1 MRRAGMRRDAAA
13 TRWSTS
19 AMLNRSAKPSGLP
32 RLRCKAARVH
42 CSWTNLSGSP
52 TQRRSALPVGA
63 VGIAA
68 TTAVGDIGPIRVG
81 PVSVITARTAVRDVG
96 AIHAIHAIRAIGA
109 VRVTAGAIGPVD
121 GVAALRAGGATLG
134 GGDVL
139 VSEGRVVSA
148 HREAS
153 SERPGPALVG
163 GWACQTR
170 AS

>member
-32 RLRCKAARVH
+32 RLRCKGVRVH

-68 TTAVGDIGPIRVG
+68 KTAVGDIGPIRVG
-81 PVSVITARTAVRDVG
+81 PVSVGAVSVRPVGVITTRTAVGDV
-96 AIHAIHAIRAIGA
+96 GA
-109 VRVTAGAIGPVD
+109 VRVTAGAIGLVD
-121 GVAALRAGGATLG
+121 GVAGLRAGGATLG

-153 SERPGPALVG
+153 SERPGRALVG
-163 GWACQTR
+163 GCACHTR

>member
-1 MRRAGMRRDAAA
+1 
-13 TRWSTS
+13 
-19 AMLNRSAKPSGLP
+19 MLNRSAKPSGLP
-32 RLRCKAARVH
+32 RLRCKGARVH

-63 VGIAA
+63 G
-68 TTAVGDIGPIRVG
+68 
-81 PVSVITARTAVRDVG
+81 VITARTAVGDVG
-96 AIHAIHAIRAIGA
+96 AVHAIRAVGA
-109 VRVTAGAIGPVD
+109 VRVTAGAIGLVD
-121 GVAALRAGGATLG
+121 GVAGLRAGGATLG

-153 SERPGPALVG
+153 SERPGRALVG
-163 GWACQTR
+163 GCACQTR

>member
-1 MRRAGMRRDAAA
+1 
-13 TRWSTS
+13 
-19 AMLNRSAKPSGLP
+19 MLNRSAKPSGLP
-32 RLRCKAARVH
+32 RLRCKGVRVH

-68 TTAVGDIGPIRVG
+68 KTAVGDIGPIRVG
-81 PVSVITARTAVRDVG
+81 PVSVGAVSVGAVRV
-96 AIHAIHAIRAIGA
+96 IRAVGA
-109 VRVTAGAIGPVD
+109 VRVTAGAIGLVD
-121 GVAALRAGGATLG
+121 GVAGLRAGGATLG

-153 SERPGPALVG
+153 SERPGRALVG
-163 GWACQTR
+163 GCACQTR

>member
-1 MRRAGMRRDAAA
+1 
-13 TRWSTS
+13 
-19 AMLNRSAKPSGLP
+19 MLNRSAKPSGLP
-32 RLRCKAARVH
+32 RLRCKGVRVH

-63 VGIAA
+63 VSVRPVGVI
-68 TTAVGDIGPIRVG
+68 TTRTAVGD
-81 PVSVITARTAVRDVG
+81 VG
-96 AIHAIHAIRAIGA
+96 AVHAIRAVGA
-109 VRVTAGAIGPVD
+109 VRVTAGAIGLVD
-121 GVAALRAGGATLG
+121 GVAGLRAGGATLG

-153 SERPGPALVG
+153 SERPGRALVG
-163 GWACQTR
+163 GCACQTR

>member
-32 RLRCKAARVH
+32 RLRCKGARVH

-63 VGIAA
+63 VSIGAVGVRPVGVRPVGVI
-68 TTAVGDIGPIRVG
+68 TTRPAVGD
-81 PVSVITARTAVRDVG
+81 VG
-96 AIHAIHAIRAIGA
+96 AVHAIRAVGA
-109 VRVTAGAIGPVD
+109 VRVTAGAIGLVD
-121 GVAALRAGGATLG
+121 GVAGLRAGGATLG

-153 SERPGPALVG
+153 SERPGRALVG
-163 GWACQTR
+163 GCACQTR

>member
-19 AMLNRSAKPSGLP
+19 AMLNRSAKRSGLP
-32 RLRCKAARVH
+32 RLRCKGARVH

-68 TTAVGDIGPIRVG
+68 KTAVGDIGPIRV
-81 PVSVITARTAVRDVG
+81 
-96 AIHAIHAIRAIGA
+96 
-109 VRVTAGAIGPVD
+109 TAGAIGLVD
-121 GVAALRAGGATLG
+121 GVAGLRAGGATLG

-153 SERPGPALVG
+153 SERPGRALVG
-163 GWACQTR
+163 GCACQTR

>member
-1 MRRAGMRRDAAA
+1 
-13 TRWSTS
+13 
-19 AMLNRSAKPSGLP
+19 MLNRSAKPSGLP
-32 RLRCKAARVH
+32 RLRCKGVRVH

-68 TTAVGDIGPIRVG
+68 KTAVGD
-81 PVSVITARTAVRDVG
+81 
-96 AIHAIHAIRAIGA
+96 IGA
-109 VRVTAGAIGPVD
+109 VRVTAGAIGLVD
-121 GVAALRAGGATLG
+121 GVAGLRAGGATLG

-153 SERPGPALVG
+153 SERPGRALVG
-163 GWACQTR
+163 GCACQTR

>member
-1 MRRAGMRRDAAA
+1 
-13 TRWSTS
+13 
-19 AMLNRSAKPSGLP
+19 MLNRSAKRSGLP
-32 RLRCKAARVH
+32 RLRCKGVRVH

-68 TTAVGDIGPIRVG
+68 KTAVGDIGPIRVG
-81 PVSVITARTAVRDVG
+81 PVSV
-96 AIHAIHAIRAIGA
+96 
-109 VRVTAGAIGPVD
+109 GAIGLVD
-121 GVAALRAGGATLG
+121 GVAGLRAGGATLG

-153 SERPGPALVG
+153 SERPGRALVG

>member
-32 RLRCKAARVH
+32 RLRCKGARVH

-68 TTAVGDIGPIRVG
+68 KTAVGDIGPIRVG
-81 PVSVITARTAVRDVG
+81 PVSVGAVSVG
-96 AIHAIHAIRAIGA
+96 AVHAIRAVGA
-109 VRVTAGAIGPVD
+109 VRVTAGAIGLVD
-121 GVAALRAGGATLG
+121 GVAGLRAGGATLG

-153 SERPGPALVG
+153 SERPGRALVG
-163 GWACQTR
+163 GCACQTR

>member
-1 MRRAGMRRDAAA
+1 
-13 TRWSTS
+13 
-19 AMLNRSAKPSGLP
+19 MLNRSAKPSGLP
-32 RLRCKAARVH
+32 RLRCKGVRVH

-68 TTAVGDIGPIRVG
+68 KTAVGDIGPIRVG
-81 PVSVITARTAVRDVG
+81 PVSVGAVR
-96 AIHAIHAIRAIGA
+96 AIRAVGA
-109 VRVTAGAIGPVD
+109 VRVTAGAIGLVD
-121 GVAALRAGGATLG
+121 GVAGLRAGGATLG

-153 SERPGPALVG
+153 SERPGRALVG
-163 GWACQTR
+163 GCACQTR

>member
-1 MRRAGMRRDAAA
+1 
-13 TRWSTS
+13 
-19 AMLNRSAKPSGLP
+19 MLNRSAKPSGLP
-32 RLRCKAARVH
+32 RLRCKGARVH

-68 TTAVGDIGPIRVG
+68 KTAVGDIGPIRVG
-81 PVSVITARTAVRDVG
+81 PVSVRPVGLITTRTAVGDVG
-96 AIHAIHAIRAIGA
+96 AVHAIRAVGA
-109 VRVTAGAIGPVD
+109 VRVTAGAIGLVD
-121 GVAALRAGGATLG
+121 GVAGLRAGGATLG

-148 HREAS
+148 RREAS
-153 SERPGPALVG
+153 SERPGRALVG
-163 GWACQTR
+163 GCACQTR

>member
-1 MRRAGMRRDAAA
+1 
-13 TRWSTS
+13 
-19 AMLNRSAKPSGLP
+19 MLNRSAKPSGLP
-32 RLRCKAARVH
+32 RLRCKGARVH

-68 TTAVGDIGPIRVG
+68 KTAVGDIGPIRVG
-81 PVSVITARTAVRDVG
+81 PVSVGAVGVRAV
-96 AIHAIHAIRAIGA
+96 HAIRAVGA
-109 VRVTAGAIGPVD
+109 VRVTAGAIGLVD
-121 GVAALRAGGATLG
+121 GVAGLRAGGATLG

-153 SERPGPALVG
+153 SERPGRALVG
-163 GWACQTR
+163 GCACQTR

>member
-1 MRRAGMRRDAAA
+1 
-13 TRWSTS
+13 
-19 AMLNRSAKPSGLP
+19 MLNRSAKPSGLP
-32 RLRCKAARVH
+32 RLRCKGARVH
-42 CSWTNLSGSP
+42 CSWTTLSGSP

-68 TTAVGDIGPIRVG
+68 KTAVGDIGPIRVG
-81 PVSVITARTAVRDVG
+81 PVSVGAVSVRPVGVITTRTAVGDVG
-96 AIHAIHAIRAIGA
+96 
-109 VRVTAGAIGPVD
+109 
-121 GVAALRAGGATLG
+121 GVAGLRAGGATLG

-153 SERPGPALVG
+153 SERPGRALVG
-163 GWACQTR
+163 GCACQTR

>member
-1 MRRAGMRRDAAA
+1 
-13 TRWSTS
+13 
-19 AMLNRSAKPSGLP
+19 MLNRSAKPSGLT
-32 RLRCKAARVH
+32 RLRCKGVRVH

-68 TTAVGDIGPIRVG
+68 KTAVGDIGPIRVG
-81 PVSVITARTAVRDVG
+81 PVSVITTRTAVGDVG
-96 AIHAIHAIRAIGA
+96 AVHAIRAVGA
-109 VRVTAGAIGPVD
+109 VRVTAGAIGLVD
-121 GVAALRAGGATLG
+121 GVAGLRAGGATLG

-153 SERPGPALVG
+153 SERPGRALVG
-163 GWACQTR
+163 GCACQTR

>member
-1 MRRAGMRRDAAA
+1 
-13 TRWSTS
+13 
-19 AMLNRSAKPSGLP
+19 MLNRSANPSGLP
-32 RLRCKAARVH
+32 RLRCKGARVH

-68 TTAVGDIGPIRVG
+68 KTAVGDIGAVG
-81 PVSVITARTAVRDVG
+81 VRPVGVRAVGVITTRTAVGDVG
-96 AIHAIHAIRAIGA
+96 AVHAIRAVGA
-109 VRVTAGAIGPVD
+109 VRVTAGTIGLVD
-121 GVAALRAGGATLG
+121 GVAGLRAGGATLG

-153 SERPGPALVG
+153 SERPGRALVG
-163 GWACQTR
+163 GCACQTR

>member
-1 MRRAGMRRDAAA
+1 
-13 TRWSTS
+13 
-19 AMLNRSAKPSGLP
+19 MLNRSAKPSGLP
-32 RLRCKAARVH
+32 RLRCKGVRVH

-68 TTAVGDIGPIRVG
+68 KTAVGDIGPIRVG
-81 PVSVITARTAVRDVG
+81 PVSVGAGGVRAVSVP
-96 AIHAIHAIRAIGA
+96 
-109 VRVTAGAIGPVD
+109 AGAIGLVD
-121 GVAALRAGGATLG
+121 GVAGLRAGGATLG

-153 SERPGPALVG
+153 SERPGRALVG
-163 GWACQTR
+163 GCACQTR

>member
-1 MRRAGMRRDAAA
+1 
-13 TRWSTS
+13 
-19 AMLNRSAKPSGLP
+19 MLNRSAKPSGLP
-32 RLRCKAARVH
+32 RLRCKGARVH

-68 TTAVGDIGPIRVG
+68 KTAVGDIGPIRVG
-81 PVSVITARTAVRDVG
+81 PVSV
-96 AIHAIHAIRAIGA
+96 GA
-109 VRVTAGAIGPVD
+109 VSVRPVSVRPVGVTAGAIGLVD
-121 GVAALRAGGATLG
+121 GVAGLRAGGATLG

-153 SERPGPALVG
+153 SERPGRALVG
-163 GWACQTR
+163 GCACQTR

>member
-1 MRRAGMRRDAAA
+1 
-13 TRWSTS
+13 
-19 AMLNRSAKPSGLP
+19 MLNRSAKPSGLP
-32 RLRCKAARVH
+32 RLRCKGARVH

-68 TTAVGDIGPIRVG
+68 KTAVGDIGPIRVG
-81 PVSVITARTAVRDVG
+81 PVSVGAVSVRPVG
-96 AIHAIHAIRAIGA
+96 AIGL
-109 VRVTAGAIGPVD
+109 VD
-121 GVAALRAGGATLG
+121 GVAGLRAGGATLG

-153 SERPGPALVG
+153 SERPGRALVG
-163 GWACQTR
+163 GCACQTR

>member
-1 MRRAGMRRDAAA
+1 
-13 TRWSTS
+13 
-19 AMLNRSAKPSGLP
+19 MLNRSAKPSGLP
-32 RLRCKAARVH
+32 RLRCKGARVH

-52 TQRRSALPVGA
+52 TQRRSGLPVGA

-68 TTAVGDIGPIRVG
+68 KTAVGDIGPIR
-81 PVSVITARTAVRDVG
+81 
-96 AIHAIHAIRAIGA
+96 AIRAVGA
-109 VRVTAGAIGPVD
+109 VRVTAGAIGLVD
-121 GVAALRAGGATLG
+121 GVAGLRAGGATLG

-153 SERPGPALVG
+153 SERPGRALVG
-163 GWACQTR
+163 GCACQTR

>member
-1 MRRAGMRRDAAA
+1 
-13 TRWSTS
+13 
-19 AMLNRSAKPSGLP
+19 MLNRSAKPSGLP
-32 RLRCKAARVH
+32 RLRCKGARVH

-68 TTAVGDIGPIRVG
+68 KTAVGDIGPIRVG
-81 PVSVITARTAVRDVG
+81 PVSVGPVSVITTRTAVGDVG
-96 AIHAIHAIRAIGA
+96 AVHAIRAVGA
-109 VRVTAGAIGPVD
+109 VRVTAGAIGLVD
-121 GVAALRAGGATLG
+121 GVAGLRAGGATLG

-153 SERPGPALVG
+153 SERPGRALVG
-163 GWACQTR
+163 GCACQTR

>member
-32 RLRCKAARVH
+32 RLRCKGARVH

-68 TTAVGDIGPIRVG
+68 KTAVGDIGPIRVG
-81 PVSVITARTAVRDVG
+81 PVGVG
-96 AIHAIHAIRAIGA
+96 AVG
-109 VRVTAGAIGPVD
+109 VPAGAIGLVD
-121 GVAALRAGGATLG
+121 GVAGLRAGGATLG

-153 SERPGPALVG
+153 SERPGRALVG
-163 GWACQTR
+163 GCACQTR